1 MKFTQIPLVKKSFLA
16 LAATVVAGFSMVALT
31 NSAQAVQIPYEN
43 IGDTSLTT
51 PVFNT
56 YTNVPN
62 GVGNEAD
69 FVRIRPSDGGVT
81 NNGNGGVRNALYVNG
96 LNSSCNVGDKFDIRT
111 YVHNGADDD
120 YNDNGNGSS
129 VANGTNV
136 RLVAPLNTEGN
147 TLTFTST
154 VSATSVSP
162 VTDTARLFCEDG
174 KSVMLK
180 LVPSSVKVYSS
191 QYGYKD
197 VANSAVNGDPLPI
210 GSRVAGSGD
219 VWGCW
224 ADRVNVAYTVEIV
237 EIPVVEVPD
246 PVYVCDLLTVAVV
259 NNRKFKF
266 TTNATAKNGATVKDY
281 SYDFGDDTRVTVDS
295 NSVEHTYAKEGNY
308 KITVTVNF
316 NVANEVKSATSENC
330 VKQVT
335 IKADVCPIPGKEN
348 LPVDSKDCK
357 EDTPQVKPAVT
368 TLPNTGAG
376 SIAGL
381 LAAVTVAGA
390 AARTFVLKR
399 Q

>member
-1 MKFTQIPLVKKSFLA
+1 MA
-16 LAATVVAGFSMVALT
+16 LAVTVLSGMSMLAMT

-43 IGDTSLTT
+43 IGDTSITE

-69 FVRIRPSDGGVT
+69 FVRIRPSTGDVAD
-81 NNGNGGVRNALYVNG
+81 NGAGGVRNALYVNG

-120 YNDNGNGSS
+120 FNDNGNGSA
-129 VANGTNV
+129 VAKNTNV

-154 VSATSVSP
+154 ISATDVSP
-162 VTDTARLFCEDG
+162 VTDTARLFCAEG
-174 KSVMLK
+174 KQVMLK

-191 QYGYKD
+191 QYGYNNVTD
-197 VANSAVNGDPLPI
+197 SSVNGDPLTI
-210 GSRVAGSGD
+210 GSRVPGSGD

-224 ADRVNVAYTVEIV
+224 ADRVNVAYIVEIV
-237 EIPVVEVPD
+237 EMPVEEPE
-246 PVYVCDLLTVAVV
+246 PIYLCDLLSVV
-259 NNRKFKF
+259 VLNDRKFKF
-266 TTNATAKNGATVKDY
+266 TTTATARNGATVKDY
-281 SYDFGDDTRVTVDS
+281 SYDFGDDTRVTVSDS

-308 KITVTVNF
+308 KINVVVNF
-316 NVANEVKSATSENC
+316 NVDNEVKSATSENC
-330 VKQVT
+330 IKQVN

-348 LPVDSKDCK
+348 LPADSKDCK
-357 EDTPQVKPAVT
+357 EDEKVKAVVT

-381 LAAVTVAGA
+381 FAAVTAAGA
-390 AARTFVLKR
+390 VAHRTFVLKR